1 MTHKIAPSILA
12 ADFGNLSSECNMV
25 NQSDAD
31 WFHIDVMDGVFVP
44 NISFGMP
51 VIHAINKIA
60 KKTMDVHL
68 MIVEPEKYI
77 SNFKKLGADILTIH
91 LEACNHIN
99 RTIHK
104 IKEEGMQSGIAI
116 NPHTPISSLNDII
129 NDVDL
134 VCLMSV
140 NPGFGGQI
148 FIENT
153 YNKIIDLKKL
163 IEQKNSKAEI
173 QIDGGVNTSN
183 ARKLVDCGADI
194 LVAGSFVFKS
204 DNPIE
209 IISNLKKHLIFIY
222 IISQVFKIRC

>member
-12 ADFGNLSSECNMV
+12 ADFGNLSSECQMV

-60 KKTMDVHL
+60 QKTMDVHL
-68 MIVEPEKYI
+68 MIIEPDKYI

-104 IKEEGMQSGIAI
+104 IKEEGMRSGIAI

-209 IISNLKKHLIFIY
+209 TISNLKNI
-222 IISQVFKIRC
+222 